1 MSLTTTHP
9 LTPEQQAIVAH
20 TDGPALVLAV
30 AGSGKTTAMVHRI
43 ARLVREGSVAPQH
56 ILAASFTRATVTDIR
71 TALAHW
77 PACHRVTVATL
88 HRVGR
93 LAIASAIRHGWD
105 RHRPQAPADGERQL
119 LYATLGRVRQ
129 QRVPYRDELETLDHD
144 DFLTYVSRC
153 KGAIQ
158 YADLE
163 RADLPA
169 AAYAVAQQAA
179 APPGLAW
186 YLDLY
191 QAYERVRHAQG
202 AITFDD
208 MLLTGWEL
216 LLRYPAVLA
225 DLRGQ
230 YRWLMIDEFQDV
242 NRVQA
247 ELVDVLAAPAYQLM
261 AIGDDDQ
268 TLYTWRGAEPQLIL
282 RFAERYQ
289 ATVYRMQAC
298 FRCYAAPIALANAVI
313 RANPQRA
320 PKQMQVTRGVGGT
333 TTITAYADDAALA
346 ASLVADVQAA
356 RAAGCAPAA
365 MVVLVRLYAQTPPL
379 EQALIAAR
387 MRYTIEGSGPFY
399 EREELRTFLAYA
411 RLAHAERQLRHGQG
425 VADAE
430 ITRVSAA
437 WSASYNRPMRYLSKE
452 LSERIVNTVLGHGL
466 PFGTVL
472 RRMAGEVVG
481 WQAARLIELA
491 ELLTWLAG
499 ELERGTALAVLSELE
514 RRLDYCAYLREH
526 SGFPETGA
534 SRAAN
539 VQALLRYAEGKG
551 PLAAL
556 LRHLDGLAELV
567 GEAHASTAPH
577 PDALT
582 ITTIHRAKG
591 REWDIVY
598 VPHVNQGIIP
608 HGDPATWD
616 EERRLLYVAL
626 TRSREQLHLA
636 WVQTGRRSR
645 FLEEIAVEQVLADV
659 AALGRALHTAPDAWQ
674 ARDALAWCAGR
685 MG

>member
-268 TLYTWRGAEPQLIL
+268 TLYT
-282 RFAERYQ
+282 
-289 ATVYRMQAC
+289 
-298 FRCYAAPIALANAVI
+298 
-313 RANPQRA
+313 
-320 PKQMQVTRGVGGT
+320 
-333 TTITAYADDAALA
+333 
-346 ASLVADVQAA
+346 
-356 RAAGCAPAA
+356 
-365 MVVLVRLYAQTPPL
+365 
-379 EQALIAAR
+379 
-387 MRYTIEGSGPFY
+387 
-399 EREELRTFLAYA
+399 
-411 RLAHAERQLRHGQG
+411 
-425 VADAE
+425 
-430 ITRVSAA
+430 
-437 WSASYNRPMRYLSKE
+437 
-452 LSERIVNTVLGHGL
+452 
-466 PFGTVL
+466 
-472 RRMAGEVVG
+472 
-481 WQAARLIELA
+481 
-491 ELLTWLAG
+491 
-499 ELERGTALAVLSELE
+499 
-514 RRLDYCAYLREH
+514 
-526 SGFPETGA
+526 
-534 SRAAN
+534 
-539 VQALLRYAEGKG
+539 
-551 PLAAL
+551 
-556 LRHLDGLAELV
+556 
-567 GEAHASTAPH
+567 
-577 PDALT
+577 
-582 ITTIHRAKG
+582 
-591 REWDIVY
+591 
-598 VPHVNQGIIP
+598 
-608 HGDPATWD
+608 
-616 EERRLLYVAL
+616 
-626 TRSREQLHLA
+626 
-636 WVQTGRRSR
+636 
-645 FLEEIAVEQVLADV
+645 
-659 AALGRALHTAPDAWQ
+659 
-674 ARDALAWCAGR
+674 
-685 MG
+685 